1 VSYED
6 DKGVLVAL
14 PSGRDIKVIYE
25 VEAGGVLRKTLWGAL
40 TGGGLASI
48 ASSLLGRDKNTVTN
62 ALAGATAGGAYGFI
76 DEFNTETYD
85 ETAFSKL
92 LAHAIKSV
100 EEELREI
107 KIGRGN
113 RINKRGS

>member
-1 VSYED
+1 
-6 DKGVLVAL
+6 VAL

-25 VEAGGVLRKTLWGAL
+25 VEAEGVLRKTLWGAL

-48 ASSLLGRDKNTVTN
+48 AS

-76 DEFNTETYD
+76 DGFNTETYD
-85 ETAFSKL
+85 ATAFSKL
-92 LAHAIKSV
+92 LARSIKSV